1 MRDKSL
7 TILSIVLV
15 LAFVGL
21 IISPV
26 STAKDVIRISKKK
39 LEKLIDNPDVIIL
52 DVRLTQHWQNSEYKI
67 KGAVRRRPT
76 LFDSWAN
83 EFPRNNVLVLYCA

>member
-21 IISPV
+21 ITSPGF
-26 STAKDVIRISKKK
+26 AAEDAFRISKEK

-52 DVRLTQHWQNSEYKI
+52 DVRYAKHWQNSKYKI

-83 EFPRNNVLVLYCA
+83 EFPRNKVLVLY

>member
-1 MRDKSL
+1 MTRGVQRIVIWLVSA
-7 TILSIVLV
+7 SVLV
-15 LAFVGL
+15 DLGFAAEDAF
-21 IISPV
+21 
-26 STAKDVIRISKKK
+26 RISKEK

-52 DVRLTQHWQNSEYKI
+52 DVRYAKHWQNSKYKI

-83 EFPRNNVLVLYCA
+83 EFPRNKVLVLY

>member
-15 LAFVGL
+15 SAFVGL
-21 IISPV
+21 IISPGF
-26 STAKDVIRISKKK
+26 AAEDDIRISKAKV
-39 LEKLIDNPDVIIL
+39 EKLIDNPDVIIL
-52 DVRLTQHWQNSEYKI
+52 DVRHTQHWQNSKYKI

-83 EFPRNNVLVLYCA
+83 EFPRNKVLVLYCA

>member
-15 LAFVGL
+15 SVFVGL
-21 IISPV
+21 IISPGF
-26 STAKDVIRISKKK
+26 AAEDVIRISKVK
-39 LEKLIDNPDVIIL
+39 LKKLIDNPDVIIL
-52 DVRLTQHWQNSEYKI
+52 DVRHTQDWQNSEYKI

-76 LFDSWAN
+76 VFDSWAD
-83 EFPRNNVLVLYCA
+83 EFPRDKSLVLY

>member
-15 LAFVGL
+15 SAFVGL
-21 IISPV
+21 IVSPGF
-26 STAKDVIRISKKK
+26 SAEDDIRMSKEK
-39 LEKLIDNPDVIIL
+39 LEKLIDNPDVIIP
-52 DVRLTQHWQNSEYKI
+52 DVRHTQHWQNSTYKI
-67 KGAVRRRPT
+67 KGAVRRRSM

-83 EFPRNNVLVLYCA
+83 EFPRDKLLVLY

>member
-1 MRDKSL
+1 MKDKSL
-7 TILSIVLV
+7 TILSIVIV
-15 LAFVGL
+15 SAFVGL
-21 IISPV
+21 IISPGL
-26 STAKDVIRISKKK
+26 AAEDVIRISKEK

-52 DVRLTQHWQNSEYKI
+52 DVRHTQHWQNSKYKI

-83 EFPRNNVLVLYCA
+83 KFPRNKVLVLYCA

>member
-7 TILSIVLV
+7 TIFSIVLV
-15 LAFVGL
+15 SAFVGL
-21 IISPV
+21 IVSPV
-26 STAKDVIRISKKK
+26 FGAEDDIRISKEK

-52 DVRLTQHWQNSEYKI
+52 DVRYSQHWQNSKYKI
-67 KGAVRRRPT
+67 KGAVRKQPT

-83 EFPRNNVLVLYCA
+83 KFPRNKVLVLYCA

>member
-7 TILSIVLV
+7 TILSIVIV
-15 LAFVGL
+15 SAFVGL
-21 IISPV
+21 IISPGFA
-26 STAKDVIRISKKK
+26 TEDVIRISKEK

-52 DVRLTQHWQNSEYKI
+52 DVRNTQHWQNSEYKI
-67 KGAVRRRPT
+67 KEAVRRRPT

-83 EFPRNNVLVLYCA
+83 EFPRDKALVLY